1 MVNSIP
7 KATNRDENGVYGWEK
22 TVKDVNNIDETFA
35 NARDLGYTR
44 LNHARVTAVGKLGKY
59 DSKDIYS
66 IQVQSNGKLSIA
78 LRNTNTEE
86 EKKVLD
92 LSKYDEKL
100 DEIKK
105 MLDPEGW
112 KAEQEK
118 KQKELEEMDL
128 LDTTAKGMTLKVY
141 TVKNGRQVLLAD
153 STAEKGSKEREVL
166 EQIIKGEYRAK
177 AGNYYIEIGTQD
189 GYEFDEDPAYA
200 MQIMQGTTF
209 KHDYVLTETVSNDTK
224 NKKISTVPSETS
236 TSGRL
241 SAGNAM
247 LIQAQRYQS
256 TAQML
261 AVGYLNMADINNKQ
275 DSTSKLFSALL

>member
-78 LRNTNTEE
+78 LRNTNAEE
-86 EKKVLD
+86 EKVLD
-92 LSKYDEKL
+92 LSKYEEKL

-118 KQKELEEMDL
+118 KQKELEETDL

-166 EQIIKGEYRAK
+166 EEILKGDYRAK
-177 AGNYYIEIGTQD
+177 AGNYYIEVGTQD

-200 MQIMQGTTF
+200 MQIMQGTKF

-224 NKKISTVPSETS
+224 NKKISTVPSETTS
-236 TSGRL
+236 SGRL

-261 AVGYLNMADINNKQ
+261 AVGYLNMADIQNKQ
-275 DSTSKLFSALL
+275 NSAAKLFSSLL

>member
-1 MVNSIP
+1 MVSSIP
-7 KATNRDENGVYGWEK
+7 KTTNRDENGVYGWEK

-78 LRNTNTEE
+78 LRNTNAEE
-86 EKKVLD
+86 EKVLD
-92 LSKYDEKL
+92 LSKYEEKL

-112 KAEQEK
+112 QAEQDK
-118 KQKELEEMDL
+118 KKKELEETDL

-166 EQIIKGEYRAK
+166 EEILKGDYRAK
-177 AGNYYIEIGTQD
+177 AGNYYIEVGTQD

-209 KHDYVLTETVSNDTK
+209 KHDYVLTETVSDDTK
-224 NKKISTVPSETS
+224 NKKISTVPSETTS
-236 TSGRL
+236 SGRL

-261 AVGYLNMADINNKQ
+261 AVGYLNMASIKNKQ
-275 DSTSKLFSALL
+275 NATAKLFSSLL

>member
-1 MVNSIP
+1 MVSSIP
-7 KATNRDENGVYGWEK
+7 KTTNRDENGVYGWEK

-78 LRNTNTEE
+78 LRNTNAEE
-86 EKKVLD
+86 EKVLD
-92 LSKYDEKL
+92 LSKYEEKL

-112 KAEQEK
+112 QAEQDK
-118 KQKELEEMDL
+118 KQKELEETDL

-166 EQIIKGEYRAK
+166 EEILKGDYRAK
-177 AGNYYIEIGTQD
+177 AGNYYIEVGTQD

-209 KHDYVLTETVSNDTK
+209 KHDYVLTETVSDDTK
-224 NKKISTVPSETS
+224 NKKISTVPSETTS
-236 TSGRL
+236 SGRL

-261 AVGYLNMADINNKQ
+261 AVGYLNMASIKNKQ
-275 DSTSKLFSALL
+275 NATAKLFSSLL

>member
-1 MVNSIP
+1 MVSSIP
-7 KATNRDENGVYGWEK
+7 KTTNRDENGVYGWEK

-78 LRNTNTEE
+78 LRNTNAEE
-86 EKKVLD
+86 EKVLD
-92 LSKYDEKL
+92 LSKYEEKL

-112 KAEQEK
+112 QAEQDK
-118 KQKELEEMDL
+118 KQKELEETDL

-166 EQIIKGEYRAK
+166 EEILKGDYRAK
-177 AGNYYIEIGTQD
+177 AGNYYIEVGTQD

-209 KHDYVLTETVSNDTK
+209 KHDYVLTETVSDDTK

-236 TSGRL
+236 SSGRL

-261 AVGYLNMADINNKQ
+261 AVGYLNMASIKNKQ
-275 DSTSKLFSALL
+275 NATAKLFSSLL

>member
-1 MVNSIP
+1 MVSSIP
-7 KATNRDENGVYGWEK
+7 KTTNRDENGVYGWEK

-78 LRNTNTEE
+78 LRNTNAEE
-86 EKKVLD
+86 EKVLD
-92 LSKYDEKL
+92 LSKYEEKL

-112 KAEQEK
+112 KAEQDK
-118 KQKELEEMDL
+118 KQKELEETDL

-166 EQIIKGEYRAK
+166 EEILKGDYRAK
-177 AGNYYIEIGTQD
+177 AGNYYIEVGTQD

-209 KHDYVLTETVSNDTK
+209 KHDYVLTETVSDDTK
-224 NKKISTVPSETS
+224 NKKISTVPSETTS
-236 TSGRL
+236 SGRL

-256 TAQML
+256 AAQML
-261 AVGYLNMADINNKQ
+261 AVGYLNMASIKNKQ
-275 DSTSKLFSALL
+275 NATAKLFSSLL

>member
-1 MVNSIP
+1 MVSSIP
-7 KATNRDENGVYGWEK
+7 KTTNRDENGVYGWEK

-78 LRNTNTEE
+78 LRNTNAEE
-86 EKKVLD
+86 EKVLD
-92 LSKYDEKL
+92 LSKYEEKL

-112 KAEQEK
+112 QAEQDK
-118 KQKELEEMDL
+118 KQKELEETDL

-166 EQIIKGEYRAK
+166 EEILKGDYRAK
-177 AGNYYIEIGTQD
+177 AGNYYIEVGTQD

-224 NKKISTVPSETS
+224 NKKISTVPSET
-236 TSGRL
+236 TSSGNL

-261 AVGYLNMADINNKQ
+261 AVGYLNMADIQNKQ
-275 DSTSKLFSALL
+275 NSAAKLFSSLL

>member
-1 MVNSIP
+1 MVSSIP
-7 KATNRDENGVYGWEK
+7 KTTNRDENGVYGWEK

-78 LRNTNTEE
+78 LRNTNAEE
-86 EKKVLD
+86 EKVLD
-92 LSKYDEKL
+92 LSKYEEKL

-112 KAEQEK
+112 KAEQDK
-118 KQKELEEMDL
+118 KQKELEETDL

-166 EQIIKGEYRAK
+166 EEILKGDYRAK
-177 AGNYYIEIGTQD
+177 AGNYYIEVGTQD

-209 KHDYVLTETVSNDTK
+209 KHDYVLTETVSDDTK
-224 NKKISTVPSETS
+224 NKKISTVPSETTS
-236 TSGRL
+236 SGRL

-261 AVGYLNMADINNKQ
+261 AVGYLNMASIKNKQ
-275 DSTSKLFSALL
+275 NATAKLFSSLL

>member
-1 MVNSIP
+1 MVSSIP
-7 KATNRDENGVYGWEK
+7 KTTNRDENGVYGWEK

-78 LRNTNTEE
+78 LRNTNAEE
-86 EKKVLD
+86 EKVLD
-92 LSKYDEKL
+92 LSKYEEKL

-112 KAEQEK
+112 QAEQDK
-118 KQKELEEMDL
+118 KQKELEETDL

-166 EQIIKGEYRAK
+166 EEILKGDYRAK
-177 AGNYYIEIGTQD
+177 AGNYYIEVGTQD

-209 KHDYVLTETVSNDTK
+209 KHDYVLKETVSDDTK
-224 NKKISTVPSETS
+224 NKKISIVPSETTS
-236 TSGRL
+236 SGRL

-261 AVGYLNMADINNKQ
+261 AVGYLNMASIKNKQ
-275 DSTSKLFSALL
+275 NATAKLFSSLL